1 MPRGCAAE
9 HQQLRLY
16 EGILEAQ
23 QNVRPSRSQW
33 MNVAHYLDQLG
44 KELATRGATSAQVA
58 SIEFNHDTDQIRV
71 HVAESARVA
80 SYPDLAKVLER
91 IGRLCLSD
99 RVPIRRLR
107 SIVFCEQGISLK
119 LAGRKDRATVLSLP
133 VKLRVLDG

>member
-1 MPRGCAAE
+1 
-9 HQQLRLY
+9 
-16 EGILEAQ
+16 
-23 QNVRPSRSQW
+23 VRTSRSLW

-58 SIEFNHDTDQIRV
+58 SIEFNHDTDEIRV
-71 HVAESARVA
+71 HVSESARVA

>member
-1 MPRGCAAE
+1 
-9 HQQLRLY
+9 
-16 EGILEAQ
+16 
-23 QNVRPSRSQW
+23 

-71 HVAESARVA
+71 HVSESARVA

-119 LAGRKDRATVLSLP
+119 LASRKDRATVLSLP

>member
-1 MPRGCAAE
+1 
-9 HQQLRLY
+9 
-16 EGILEAQ
+16 
-23 QNVRPSRSQW
+23 

-44 KELATRGATSAQVA
+44 KELATRGATSAQAA

-99 RVPIRRLR
+99 GQA
-107 SIVFCEQGISLK
+107 SG
-119 LAGRKDRATVLSLP
+119 AGRVATLHVGWQRGRAIIPAARTL
-133 VKLRVLDG
+133 LRYGF

>member
-1 MPRGCAAE
+1 
-9 HQQLRLY
+9 
-16 EGILEAQ
+16 
-23 QNVRPSRSQW
+23 

-71 HVAESARVA
+71 HVSESARVA

-107 SIVFCEQGISLK
+107 SIVFCEQGFSLK